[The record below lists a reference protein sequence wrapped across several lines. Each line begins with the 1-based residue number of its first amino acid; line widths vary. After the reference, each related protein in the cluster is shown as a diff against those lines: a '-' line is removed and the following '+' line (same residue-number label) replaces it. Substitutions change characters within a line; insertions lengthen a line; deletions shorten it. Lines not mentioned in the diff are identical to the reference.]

1 MCLWGGVTNLGLSPK
16 NYQFFDGFPITN
28 LYLIELI
35 TKGDFNNKNRSV
47 RLAVTFVKKKLGPL
61 IGVGDTAS
69 FKENEYFF

>member
-16 NYQFFDGFPITN
+16 NYHFFDGFPKTN

-47 RLAVTFVKKKLGPL
+47 SLAATFVKNYLGPHE
-61 IGVGDTAS
+61 TQ
-69 FKENEYFF
+69 K

>member
-16 NYQFFDGFPITN
+16 KYHFFDGFPKTN

-47 RLAVTFVKKKLGPL
+47 SLAVTFVKK
-61 IGVGDTAS
+61 
-69 FKENEYFF
+69 